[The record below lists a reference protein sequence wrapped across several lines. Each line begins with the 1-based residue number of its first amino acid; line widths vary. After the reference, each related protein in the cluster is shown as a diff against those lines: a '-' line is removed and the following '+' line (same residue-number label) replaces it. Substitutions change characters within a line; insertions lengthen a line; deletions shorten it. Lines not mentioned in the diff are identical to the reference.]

1 MAYSRSLAST
11 FFKALIVG
19 ALSILASG
27 CASSNG
33 PLATLE
39 SNDSSLPAIDYEMV
53 GIPLLYQGFGSSV
66 PITKD
71 LSLTAAHVAKINWDS
86 VVAYHPECDIAI
98 IKSDNSKVANFPD
111 LGLVYVNE
119 KVITYGKD
127 GFGNIL
133 KGQGVYH
140 IDLNF
145 TNNSYFKKCNASITD
160 APIREGMSGGGA
172 FNERGELIGI
182 ISSMASIR
190 NTRLANGE
198 KLPYDRLSLFVS
210 LNFVKDWLNSEVD
223 NFYQSKNRV
232 LSWSPSNVSSSQLA
246 KSN

>member
-1 MAYSRSLAST
+1 M
-11 FFKALIVG
+11 
-19 ALSILASG
+19 
-27 CASSNG
+27 
-33 PLATLE
+33 
-39 SNDSSLPAIDYEMV
+39 
-53 GIPLLYQGFGSSV
+53 
-66 PITKD
+66 
-71 LSLTAAHVAKINWDS
+71 
-86 VVAYHPECDIAI
+86 
-98 IKSDNSKVANFPD
+98 
-111 LGLVYVNE
+111 NE
-119 KVITYGKD
+119 EVITYGKD

-232 LSWSPSNVSSSQLA
+232 LSWSPSNISSSQLA

>member
-11 FFKALIVG
+11 FFKTLIIG
-19 ALSILASG
+19 ALSLLATG

-39 SNDSSLPAIDYEMV
+39 SNNANVPVIDYEMV

-71 LSLTAAHVAKINWDS
+71 LSLTAAHVAKVNWDS

-98 IKSDNSKVANFPD
+98 IKSDNSKVTSFPD
-111 LGLVYVNE
+111 MGLVYVNE
-119 KVITYGKD
+119 TVITYGKD
-127 GFGNIL
+127 GFGNL
-133 KGQGVYH
+133 LSGKGVYH

-182 ISSMASIR
+182 ISSMASTY

-223 NFYQSKNRV
+223 NFYRSKDGV
-232 LSWSPSNVSSSQLA
+232 LTWNPAATNDGQLA
-246 KSN
+246 KSL